1 MRAQYEPLTKVLTG
15 HSMRLVG
22 SGLELHYLLLV
33 SDVSLVTVVLGA
45 AKANVVL
52 ADLLLDLLLNWVKLT
67 RFAAIIFRIGIDIH
81 IRLSFYSVSRCG
93 ALVRFRRKL
102 CHILLL
108 RLLGSMRIIVLCDSA
123 VGFGLWVC
131 TAFME
136 RVWDRRH
143 KVRLLQFRASRVACV
158 IVWRTRRSRLFTLV
172 LTWNWVQVWLFY
184 VRLRPGTF
192 GFLRVDSVSRW
203 ISMRKNS
210 PFLVSIC
217 SLSLL
222 IQINIR
228 VRVVHEF
235 LVVIARNWQLVVGMG
250 SVYHLLPSFKRQ
262 IFEAHSLIWCSF
274 SLGLGTTICLLSYVW
289 VTLLGSAFGARMSWI
304 FALDLDL
311 TSLLLVRIRL
321 VRLYHWARWLL
332 VWRAWKKMVVG
343 LIVLGWTSS
352 YVTGSLL

>member
-1 MRAQYEPLTKVLTG
+1 MWAQYEPLTKVLTG

-33 SDVSLVTVVLGA
+33 SDVSLVAVVLGT

-67 RFAAIIFRIGIDIH
+67 RFAAIIFRIGIDIY
-81 IRLSFYSVSRCG
+81 IRLSFYSVSRSG

-108 RLLGSMRIIVLCDSA
+108 GVLRLLGSVWIIVLCDSA
-123 VGFGLWVC
+123 MSFWLWVC

-143 KVRLLQFRASRVACV
+143 KVRLLQFRAPRVSCV
-158 IVWRTRRSRLFTLV
+158 IVWRTRRFRLFTLV
-172 LTWNWVQVWLFY
+172 LSRNRVQVGLFY

-192 GFLRVDSVSRW
+192 GFLRVDSESRW

-210 PFLVSIC
+210 SFLVSVWD
-217 SLSLL
+217 LSLL

-228 VRVVHEF
+228 VGVVHEF
-235 LVVIARNWQLVVGMG
+235 LVVIARNWQLVVGM
-250 SVYHLLPSFKRQ
+250 SRIHHLLPSFERQ

-304 FALDLDL
+304 LALDLDL
-311 TSLLLVRIRL
+311 TRLLLVRIRL
-321 VRLYHWARWLL
+321 VGLDHWARWLL
-332 VWRAWKKMVVG
+332 VWRAWE
-343 LIVLGWTSS
+343 
-352 YVTGSLL
+352 